1 MIGEYKRLPMEGR
14 GRKQIGQMMG
24 YVAAWIKS
32 STHPLES
39 LKLGWPFRVVLSW
52 GEGTRPLS

>member
-1 MIGEYKRLPMEGR
+1 MEGR

-52 GEGTRPLS
+52 GEGALGRGVWGD